1 MVTISADD
9 ELSSSKSCSGRHIL
23 KASSGNRR
31 RSSLAAGF
39 KCLLFD
45 LGVVVKQKGE
55 GEDMSATTTHKKVED
70 FTTKNVPTLARN
82 NPVGP
87 PFIFV
92 TE

>member
-1 MVTISADD
+1 MTSFADY
-9 ELSSSKSCSGRHIL
+9 EIGPQKSFSGRHVL
-23 KASSGNRR
+23 GPTPDNRR

-45 LGVVVKQKGE
+45 LGVVVKQKRV
-55 GEDMSATTTHKKVED
+55 GEDESATTLKKLQD
-70 FTTKNVPTLARN
+70 LTIKNIPTLARN

-87 PFIFV
+87 PFIIFV